1 MSKNKKP
8 KKNPNKR
15 PATMADVERAK
26 KQGTREAIEF
36 AWAVMFTVLRDKEG
50 KETEDLRRIWEE
62 VNDVCE
68 SYSKGYVTIADLK
81 KVLKDEIGAELK

>member
-1 MSKNKKP
+1 MGNKKP

>member
-1 MSKNKKP
+1 MANKKRKP
-8 KKNPNKR
+8 NPNKR

>member
-1 MSKNKKP
+1 
-8 KKNPNKR
+8 
-15 PATMADVERAK
+15 MADVERAK

-81 KVLKDEIGAELK
+81 KVLKDDSKRRFYRKSRSGIVRCQNTL

>member
-1 MSKNKKP
+1 MAAKKP